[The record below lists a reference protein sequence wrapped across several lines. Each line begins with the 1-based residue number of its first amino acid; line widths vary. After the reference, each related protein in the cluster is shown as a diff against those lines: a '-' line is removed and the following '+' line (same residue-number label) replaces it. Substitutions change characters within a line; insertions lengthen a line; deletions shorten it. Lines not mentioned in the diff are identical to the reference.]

1 MLGRGQAVRR
11 GTLDPVFEGSNP
23 SAPASSFSRGRSMGD
38 PFMASGFGEL
48 KVFSGSAHPDLTRDI
63 ASFLG
68 VSVGQARLRRFPDS
82 EVSFQIDENIRGTDV
97 FIVQPTSNPVDEH
110 LMEMLVMI
118 DAFRRSSAARI
129 TAVVPYYGYARQ
141 DRKDKPRV
149 PISAKLVANIISAAG
164 TNRVLTMDLHK
175 AQIQGFFDIPVDHL
189 FAAPV
194 IIDYLSR
201 LDYPRLTLVSPD
213 AGGADRARAY
223 AKRLG
228 AELAVIDKRRT
239 DDGTAEVM
247 NVIGDVEGRTCIIQD
262 DIIDTAGTITKAAT
276 ALPSNGAARVIACAV
291 HGVLSGPAIDRIERS
306 PIDKL
311 IVTNTIPL
319 SPAAAA
325 CSKIVVL
332 SVARLLGQA
341 IKSIHEETS
350 VSSLFV

>member
-1 MLGRGQAVRR
+1 MG
-11 GTLDPVFEGSNP
+11 E
-23 SAPASSFSRGRSMGD
+23 AS
-38 PFMASGFGEL
+38 MASGFGEL
-48 KVFSGSAHPDLTRDI
+48 KVFSGSAHPELAKEI
-63 ASFLG
+63 AAFLG
-68 VSVGQARLRRFPDS
+68 VQPGQARLRRFPDS

-97 FIVQPTSNPVDEH
+97 FVVQPTSAPADQH
-110 LMEMLVMI
+110 IMELLIMI

-129 TAVVPYYGYARQ
+129 TAVLPYYGYARQ

-149 PISAKLVANIISAAG
+149 PISAKLVANILSAAG

-201 LDYPRLTLVSPD
+201 LDYPKLTIVSPD
-213 AGGADRARAY
+213 AGGAERARAY
-223 AKRLG
+223 AKRLD
-228 AELAVIDKRRT
+228 AELAIIDKRRT

-262 DIIDTAGTITKAAT
+262 DIIDTAGTITKAAK
-276 ALPSNGAARVIACAV
+276 ALKTNGAACVLACAV
-291 HGVLSGPAIDRIERS
+291 HGVLSGPAIDRIEKS

-311 IVTNTIPL
+311 IVTNTIAL
-319 SPAAAA
+319 TGDRAA
-325 CSKIVVL
+325 CQKIVVL

>member
-1 MLGRGQAVRR
+1 MV
-11 GTLDPVFEGSNP
+11 
-23 SAPASSFSRGRSMGD
+23 MGE
-38 PFMASGFGEL
+38 PFVATGFGEL
-48 KVFSGSAHPDLTRDI
+48 KIFSGSAHPDLTREI
-63 ASFLG
+63 AEFLG
-68 VSVGQARLRRFPDS
+68 LAPGQAKLRRFPDT

-97 FIVQPTSNPVDEH
+97 FVVQPTCANGTASVDQH
-110 LMEMLVMI
+110 LVELMIMI

-129 TAVVPYYGYARQ
+129 TAVLSYYGYARQ

-149 PISAKLVANIISAAG
+149 PISAKLVANVLSAAG

-175 AQIQGFFDIPVDHL
+175 AQIQGFFDIPTDHL

-194 IIDYLSR
+194 IIDYLAR
-201 LDYPRLTLVSPD
+201 LQTSELTMVAPD
-213 AGGADRARAY
+213 AGGAERARAY

-262 DIIDTAGTITKAAT
+262 DIVDTAGTITKAAT
-276 ALPSNGAARVIACAV
+276 ALKRNGATRIFACAV
-291 HGVLSGPAIDRIERS
+291 HGVLSGPAIERIEQS
-306 PIDKL
+306 PIDKM
-311 IVTNTIPL
+311 IVTNTIPQ
-319 SPAAAA
+319 SKAAAT
-325 CSKIVVL
+325 CGKIVVL

-350 VSSLFV
+350 VSSLFI

>member
-1 MLGRGQAVRR
+1 M
-11 GTLDPVFEGSNP
+11 TLEDAGVIGEPL
-23 SAPASSFSRGRSMGD
+23 
-38 PFMASGFGEL
+38 MATGFGEL
-48 KVFSGSAHPDLTRDI
+48 KVFAGSAHPELAREI
-63 ASFLG
+63 AEILG
-68 VSVGQARLRRFPDS
+68 VQVGQARLRRFPDT

-97 FIVQPTSNPVDEH
+97 FVVQPTCATGTGSVDQR
-110 LMEMLVMI
+110 LVELLIMI

-129 TAVVPYYGYARQ
+129 TAVLPYYGYARQ

-149 PISAKLVANIISAAG
+149 PISAKLVANILSAAG

-175 AQIQGFFDIPVDHL
+175 AQIQAFFDIPVDHL

-201 LDYPRLTLVSPD
+201 LDQPNLTIVSPD
-213 AGGADRARAY
+213 AGGAERARAY

-228 AELAVIDKRRT
+228 AELAIIDKRRSE
-239 DDGTAEVM
+239 DGTAEVM
-247 NVIGDVEGRTCIIQD
+247 NVIGDVEGRTCIMQD
-262 DIIDTAGTITKAAT
+262 DIIDTAGTITKGAS
-276 ALPSNGAARVIACAV
+276 ALKANGAERVFACAV
-291 HGVLSGPAIDRIERS
+291 HGVLSGQSIEKIERS

-319 SPAAAA
+319 SPAGVA
-325 CSKIVVL
+325 CSKIISL